1 MPTFRDRIANLLT
14 RARVGKYDADTIGY
28 DVGAYTTS
36 LGITESGAMG
46 VAAVYACIYR
56 ISSTIA
62 SLDVGVFQRDSQGTQ
77 PATSH
82 PAHAL
87 ITDQPNEYQTAPE
100 FWETLTSYAV
110 GNGAGHA
117 LIERGNNGYATSL
130 TCIEPQHISEVR
142 TPAGRAFKIEKV
154 GIVPEEDVFS
164 IYNLQRKS
172 PIRIHAEN
180 IGLAAAA
187 QRYGSHWFN
196 DGQMSGILTT
206 DQPLRK
212 EQMDSVRRSWSQQG
226 RAQTRLVPHGLKYQ
240 RVTIAPDEA
249 QFIQT
254 RKFQAEEIARIFG
267 VPPSLIQLESQ
278 TTYNNVEQQNIQYSR
293 HTISPWTRK
302 IEREIDRKL
311 IQSRERPNVF
321 SRFDLTSML
330 RGDMNARKEFYQSMM
345 RMGTMTINE
354 VREREGMNPV
364 SNGDIHFVPVNT
376 ISLNQFE
383 AFSAKMSGAN
393 ELQDVPESDDQQR
406 PEGAGAE

>member
-1 MPTFRDRIANLLT
+1 MPTLRDRIANLLT

-28 DVGAYTTS
+28 DIGAYTTS

-187 QRYGSHWFN
+187 QRYGAHWFN

-383 AFSAKMSGAN
+383 AFSEKMSGAN

>member
-1 MPTFRDRIANLLT
+1 MPTFRERFTNFLT
-14 RARVGKYDADTIGY
+14 RSRIGKYDADTIGY
-28 DVGAYTTS
+28 DIGAYTTS

-62 SLDVGVFQRDSQGTQ
+62 SLDVGVYQRAGKGTQ

-87 ITDQPNEYQTAPE
+87 ITEQPNQYQTAPE
-100 FWETLTSYAV
+100 FWETLVSYAV

-117 LIERGNNGYATSL
+117 LITRGDNGYATS
-130 TCIEPQHISEVR
+130 IETINPTDISPII
-142 TPAGRAFKIEKV
+142 TKAGRAFKIDKV
-154 GIVPEEDVFS
+154 GIVPEEDVFCV
-164 IYNLQRKS
+164 YNLQKKS
-172 PIRIHAEN
+172 PIRLHAEN
-180 IGLAAAA
+180 IGLAAAS
-187 QRYGSHWFN
+187 QRYGANWFA

-212 EQMDSVRRSWSQQG
+212 EQMDMVRRSWSQQG
-226 RAQTRLVPHGLKYQ
+226 RASTRLVPHGLKYQ

-254 RKFQAEEIARIFG
+254 RKFQAEEVARIFG

-293 HTISPWTRK
+293 HTIAPWTRK

-311 IQSRERPNVF
+311 IQFRERPNVF

-330 RGDMNARKEFYQSMM
+330 RGDMAARKEFYQSMM
-345 RMGTMTINE
+345 RLGTMTINE

-364 SNGDIHFVPVNT
+364 PNGDIHFVPVNT
-376 ISLNQFE
+376 ISLSQFE
-383 AFSAKMSGAN
+383 AFSEKMSGAN
-393 ELQDVPESDDQQR
+393 ELQDVPESNDQQR